1 MLSKN
6 RSGTTAD
13 TISSFLVLVATG
25 GMIGFNIL
33 ATTGYVNGVLTVDV
47 SERYPTVVTPANW
60 AFTIWIPIY
69 AGLAGFAIYQLL
81 PAKLAQYRSVRT
93 LYLISCALNC
103 LWLWLWY
110 NFQIAGTVVVILS
123 LWAVLL
129 LLAARFREAS
139 SFSDALFGKGVFG
152 LYFGWVTTAALA
164 NIAVLLVAQGF
175 AIPAAAFNA
184 IGAVMLLIAAAASVF
199 ARFKLLNFLFPLA
212 VAWAAAG
219 IGVAQSGNTIIVVAA
234 AFCLVV
240 GLVMA
245 ISFVMDRKGTFE

>member
-60 AFTIWIPIY
+60 AFTIWVPIY

-93 LYLISCALNC
+93 LYLVSCALNC

-110 NFQIAGTVVVILS
+110 NLQIAGTVVVILC

-139 SFSDALFGKGVFG
+139 SFSDGLFGKGVFG

-184 IGAVMLLIAAAASVF
+184 IGAVMLLIAAAAAVF
-199 ARFKLLNFLFPLA
+199 ARFRLRNFLFPLA

-219 IGVAQSGNTIIVVAA
+219 IGVAQSGNTIIVVASA
-234 AFCLVV
+234 LCLVV

>member
-60 AFTIWIPIY
+60 AFTIWVPIY

-81 PAKLAQYRSVRT
+81 PAKLAHYRSVRT
-93 LYLISCALNC
+93 LYLVSCALNC

-110 NFQIAGTVVVILS
+110 NLQIAGTVVVILC

-129 LLAARFREAS
+129 LLAVRFREAS

-184 IGAVMLLIAAAASVF
+184 IGAVMLLIAAAAAVF
-199 ARFKLLNFLFPLA
+199 ARFRLRNFLFPLA

-219 IGVAQSGNTIIVVAA
+219 IGVAQSGNTIIVVASA
-234 AFCLVV
+234 LCLVV

>member
-1 MLSKN
+1 MRSKN

-110 NFQIAGTVVVILS
+110 NFQIAGTVVVILC

-139 SFSDALFGKGVFG
+139 SFPDALFGKGVFG
-152 LYFGWVTTAALA
+152 LYFGWITTVVLA
-164 NIAVLLVAQGF
+164 NISVLLVAQGF
-175 AIPAAAFNA
+175 TIPANAFNA
-184 IGAVMLLIAAAASVF
+184 IGAVMLLVAAAAAVF
-199 ARFKLLNFLFPLA
+199 ARFRLRNFLFPLA

-219 IGVAQSGNTIIVVAA
+219 IGVAQSGNTIIVVASA
-234 AFCLVV
+234 LCLVV